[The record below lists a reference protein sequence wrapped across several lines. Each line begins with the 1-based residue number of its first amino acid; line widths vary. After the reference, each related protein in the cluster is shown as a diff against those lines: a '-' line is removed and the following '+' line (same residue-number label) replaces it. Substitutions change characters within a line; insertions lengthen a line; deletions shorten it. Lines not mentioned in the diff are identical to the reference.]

1 MRNLRDLDVSNFVLF
16 SRNTNKIDGANI
28 APLAHAPALRSLNL
42 MGLNLHDADMA
53 FVAQVKQLTTLNLI
67 GNPITGQGLRAA
79 RARSP
84 GAAAHQRRRE
94 RPGDR

>member
-1 MRNLRDLDVSNFVLF
+1 MRNLDVSNFVLF

-67 GNPITGQGLRAA
+67 GNPITGQGCARCSRSITWSCCAPASPRAT
-79 RARSP
+79 R
-84 GAAAHQRRRE
+84 
-94 RPGDR
+94 